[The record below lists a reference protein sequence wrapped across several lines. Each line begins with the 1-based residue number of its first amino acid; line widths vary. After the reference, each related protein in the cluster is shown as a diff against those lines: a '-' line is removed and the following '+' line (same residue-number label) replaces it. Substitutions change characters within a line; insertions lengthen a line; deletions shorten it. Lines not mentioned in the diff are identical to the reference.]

1 MKKIDTEKLV
11 DEFQSLDADSQL
23 KIVEKIVHE
32 LYLNEAVL
40 GNDCYDVVKSS
51 SLKKNLENYIFY
63 LESKPKMKKL
73 KSLLDRFDKLDKKYK
88 ISLIEELLDSFEEKL
103 VKQEQEQLL
112 DICENEGHAWG
123 SWKEE
128 SQTKYGIYCPADLL
142 NPMRGQPYSYEV
154 PIWVKT
160 CERCGCEET
169 RDYKD
174 VPEEI
179 IEERKQENKEKIKL

>member
-1 MKKIDTEKLV
+1 MKKKDTNKW
-11 DEFQSLDADSQL
+11 
-23 KIVEKIVHE
+23 
-32 LYLNEAVL
+32 LNEEVL

-51 SLKKNLENYIFY
+51 SLKKNLEKYISY
-63 LESKPKMKKL
+63 LTSKTKMEKL

-103 VKQEQEQLL
+103 VKQEQEQEQLL
-112 DICENEGHAWG
+112 DTCKNEGHAWG
-123 SWKEE
+123 AWKEG
-128 SQTKYGIYCPADLL
+128 SQIKYGIYCPADLL

-169 RDYKD
+169 RDYND

-179 IEERKQENKEKIKL
+179 IEGRKQKIKTVQNDD